1 MRSPWSLLQAEQ
13 AQLPQLF
20 VGKVLR
26 LSESNSSFQKEEEE
40 EKQQQ
45 QQQKKQGWILA
56 IKFDLNESVANLI
69 NFRMSWRY
77 FS

>member
-45 QQQKKQGWILA
+45 QQQKKQG
-56 IKFDLNESVANLI
+56 
-69 NFRMSWRY
+69 
-77 FS
+77 